1 MLYDFSVCTF
11 CLSVWFVV
19 QVVVLVLQFS
29 CFYNYLRILIFL
41 MLSLRQGS
49 SSGEGRVGVDGYT
62 FYSCS
67 RRRISLH
74 GVVRDMNSKCFLNV
88 YITRVRMFGCVVFA
102 MHASSVAFWLVF
114 WLLKPIDSPSQS
126 ETPVRNSVPGFNRTC
141 LRHRPLHKEA
151 FSVCLHQVY

>member
-1 MLYDFSVCTF
+1 M
-11 CLSVWFVV
+11 

-88 YITRVRMFGCVVFA
+88 YITRVRMFGCVVFV
-102 MHASSVAFWLVF
+102 MHASSVAICIDFG
-114 WLLKPIDSPSQS
+114 LLRPTQISKFRL
-126 ETPVRNSVPGFNRTC
+126 RNSSFNQPDVPAA
-141 LRHRPLHKEA
+141 PSSYKEA
-151 FSVCLHQVY
+151 FVCSHQVYIYFSARPLAYHRSILLLVLF